1 MIALGNI
8 PSSTR
13 KQESPTSRSLYMK
26 LDRLNSCD
34 SYTRETVG
42 SIIAGIN
49 AKNSQMLVGNP
60 GLGKS
65 ALVGMVAE
73 MLEYKMIT
81 IIGSQ
86 KEPQDVT
93 GFPRLVEKPLPDG
106 GTVSVTEY
114 AIPYWEFAIL
124 REKKVV
130 LFLDEFSNS
139 TPAVQAAMLQILNE
153 REFPDGSKL
162 PNATVIIGAMNPV
175 ETAADGYELGLPVT
189 NRLKFIP
196 WEPSFDTWAQG
207 LITNWGQPDKISK
220 DVLYWRKMVV
230 EFLKRNP
237 SLLYKLPEKN
247 QGKDPGTVY
256 GFNDSPAETDI
267 FKMAYPSNRS
277 WTNYAT
283 ELAYCESKPTLM
295 QKAGNG
301 LVGYEAA
308 TKFMLFASRM
318 NSAIPSIQEALET
331 PSVIRW
337 DNLDSNDILNLLNE
351 AVDYGEKNQ
360 SPQVAMQV
368 GQLFLS
374 AAQHDHTAE
383 GTPLIE
389 RVMRITRRADRTGGF
404 SKQIRMAYS
413 GIGQLMR

>member
-1 MIALGNI
+1 
-8 PSSTR
+8 
-13 KQESPTSRSLYMK
+13 MK

-196 WEPSFDTWAQG
+196 WEPSFETWAQG
-207 LITNWGQPDKISK
+207 LVTNWGQPDKINK

-256 GFNDSPAETDI
+256 GFNDSPDR
-267 FKMAYPSNRS
+267 K
-277 WTNYAT
+277 
-283 ELAYCESKPTLM
+283 
-295 QKAGNG
+295 
-301 LVGYEAA
+301 
-308 TKFMLFASRM
+308 
-318 NSAIPSIQEALET
+318 
-331 PSVIRW
+331 SV
-337 DNLDSNDILNLLNE
+337 
-351 AVDYGEKNQ
+351 V
-360 SPQVAMQV
+360 
-368 GQLFLS
+368 
-374 AAQHDHTAE
+374 
-383 GTPLIE
+383 
-389 RVMRITRRADRTGGF
+389 
-404 SKQIRMAYS
+404 
-413 GIGQLMR
+413 